1 MFGAWSYLSYLWDL
15 GFGGAKRCGCFQRGQ
30 AGEGTTL
37 MGKRAPLCNNA
48 ALKLYCKSYW
58 VL

>member
-15 GFGGAKRCGCFQRGQ
+15 GFGGAKRWGCFQRGQ

-37 MGKRAPLCNNA
+37 MGKRAPLINNA
-48 ALKLYCKSYW
+48 AL
-58 VL
+58 